1 MEKCFFTRRSSHS
14 VLLQAVWAVQNLY
27 PIRSLFFIGS
37 EEIAVFEVDFLWHRY
52 VLQDSRAKIAA
63 LTYIIRTK
71 SLLNEIW

>member
-1 MEKCFFTRRSSHS
+1 MWKNVFLLGVFISDPFVIFF
-14 VLLQAVWAVQNLY
+14 
-27 PIRSLFFIGS
+27 GS